1 MSIVETKAIQ
11 VPEGWHQVAGVIARE
26 RGIVLLLGASDAGKT
41 TFARYLIEEWNR
53 EGILVALVDGDIG
66 QSTLGP
72 PTTIGLALFPPASI
86 GAFPPPPVALRFVG
100 ATSPLGHFLPLIVGL
115 KRLAD
120 QAAEEKAGIV
130 LVDTTGLIH
139 GRAGRELKFQKI
151 DLLRPQ
157 HLIALERQEELEP
170 LLLLHEGRRGLKV
183 HRLPVAEAVGNKPW
197 EGRRAHRE
205 RKFQEYF
212 HGAHSLEL
220 SLKKVRLHGFW
231 FQGGRRLHTNE
242 LAFIE
247 KTLGT
252 IVLHGEQGP
261 EGLELLVSGGITSGE
276 HSRIKDVFGVSEVRI
291 ADMENLT
298 GLLLGLND
306 AENDTLALGI
316 LQGLDLKLGTL
327 SCLTPLQD
335 PKAVRLIQFGSLRID
350 PIGRE
355 LWIVSLQKPLDKTLF
370 PS

>member
-1 MSIVETKAIQ
+1 MGQAIQ
-11 VPEGWHQVAGVIARE
+11 VPEGWHQAAGVIARE

-41 TFARYLIEEWNR
+41 TLARYLIGEWNR
-53 EGILVALVDGDIG
+53 EGIPVALVDGDIG

-72 PTTIGLALFPPASI
+72 PTTIGLSLFPPASI
-86 GAFPPPPVALRFVG
+86 EAFPPPPVALRFVG
-100 ATSPLGHFLPLIVGL
+100 ATSPHGHVLPLIVGL
-115 KRLAD
+115 KRLVD
-120 QAAEEKAGIV
+120 LAALGKAGIV

-139 GRAGRELKFQKI
+139 GRAGRELKFRKI

-170 LLLLHEGRRGLKV
+170 LLLPHEGRKELQI
-183 HRLPVAEAVGNKPW
+183 HRLPVAEAAGSKSR

-212 HGAHSLEL
+212 HGVHPLEL
-220 SLKKVRLHGFW
+220 SLKRVRLHGFW
-231 FQGGRRLHTNE
+231 FQGGRRLQSHE

-247 KTLGT
+247 KTLGAV
-252 IVLHGEQGP
+252 VLYGEQGP
-261 EGLELLVSGGITSGE
+261 EGLELLISGGITSE
-276 HSRIKDVFGVSEVRI
+276 EVPRIKPVFGASEVRI
-291 ADMENLT
+291 ADMENLP

-306 AENDTLALGI
+306 AGNDTLALGI
-316 LQGLDLKLGTL
+316 LQRLDLTHGTL
-327 SCLTPLQD
+327 SCLTPLPD

-355 LWIVSLQKPLDKTLF
+355 LGIVSRRCEVEAG
-370 PS
+370 